1 MRYEISERENTMT
14 LTEELITAAVTATD
28 DRKAAALKALR
39 GEIAAQP
46 GKIIQGPLL
55 LGVGAA
61 AKFLGVSRGTFW
73 RAMQAGKI
81 RKVELHSGSFRVRK
95 EDLLELAAGGGSEG
109 LGQKE
114 VMA

>member
-73 RAMQAGKI
+73 RAMQAVKI

-95 EDLLELAAGGGSEG
+95 EDLLELAAGSGSEG
-109 LGQKE
+109 LVQKK